1 MQTQDKQ
8 RIIPVLL
15 SGGSGTRLWPLSR
28 TAYPKQFHT
37 LVGSD
42 TMLVDTM
49 RRMSGTALFADPII
63 IGSHQH
69 RFLIAEQLREAGYE
83 NARIVL
89 EPRARNTAP
98 AAAVAALMALES
110 GENPLILLAPADH
123 VILDRVAF
131 LEAVQTAARAAVSD
145 GGYLVLFGIRPDSPA
160 TGYGYI
166 RKGADLADVPGVYA
180 VNAFVEKP
188 DAATAQHLL
197 ADGQHSWNSG
207 IFLMPARVL
216 VDEMERLA
224 PTVLAAARR
233 ALAEAVRDPDFV
245 RLDEEAFAAAPS
257 ISLDYAVMEKTAR
270 TAVVPSSFGW
280 TDVGSW
286 KTLWEISSKNPS
298 GTVISGDVIDA
309 GSVNCYLRSEGPA
322 IGVAGIRDLIVVATP
337 DAVLVI
343 QRDADQDVKKIVE
356 WLNAAGRTALTNSF
370 PTGIWK

>member
-110 GENPLILLAPADH
+110 GENPLVLLAPADH

-131 LEAVQTAARAAVSD
+131 LDAVQTAARAAVSD

-166 RKGADLADVPGVYA
+166 RKGADLADVPGFYA
-180 VNAFVEKP
+180 VSAFVEKP
-188 DAATAQHLL
+188 DTATAQHLL
-197 ADGQHSWNSG
+197 ADGLHSWNSG

-216 VDEMERLA
+216 IDEMERLA

-233 ALAEAVRDPDFV
+233 ALAEAVRDPDFI
-245 RLDEEAFAAAPS
+245 RLDEEAFSAAPS

-343 QRDADQDVKKIVE
+343 QQDADQDVKKIVE